1 MRHSSLIFSY
11 FAIRCWYCC
20 CCSSS
25 RAFSVTICSSEALVP
40 LVEEATFDKEAA
52 AAFVVVAVVAV
63 NIGTISVG

>member
-40 LVEEATFDKEAA
+40 LIEEATFDKETAA
-52 AAFVVVAVVAV
+52 VGAVAVVAV
-63 NIGTISVG
+63 CPGTISVG